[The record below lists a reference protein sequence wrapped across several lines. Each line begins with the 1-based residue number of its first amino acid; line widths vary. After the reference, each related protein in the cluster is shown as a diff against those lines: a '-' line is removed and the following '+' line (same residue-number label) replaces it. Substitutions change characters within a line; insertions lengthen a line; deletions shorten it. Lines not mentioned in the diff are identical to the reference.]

1 MRSLGEKS
9 PAPGNGSRSR
19 ASRSRRSSTDDR
31 LVKPG
36 TDGTIDSREQAEES
50 QRRMRALIQLGKSQ
64 GFLTH
69 AEINDHVPDYFEH
82 ASTIEAITSAFRDM
96 GVAVYEVAPDSE
108 ALLLSDA
115 APSAPLDDE
124 SDEETEAALATVASD
139 ASRTTDLVRM
149 YMRDMGN
156 GDLLTHAGE
165 IEIARRIEDGLGE
178 MLHAALLCPAVVATL
193 LAMVDRVVAGELRI
207 DEVVDG
213 LRHDGLPDPLSVV
226 NVVAD
231 PDTPDTADFASA
243 GDETSDQ
250 EVTAASPERLGKL
263 LDDCLPIFQKV
274 REEFDRFR
282 LVNPAP
288 PACASAG
295 EQALERIRSE
305 LSGVRLGARCIAQL
319 CDRVREQV
327 EQMRV
332 VERHVLKIA
341 VDTAGMPREAFV
353 NSFRDHETDPDW
365 VIRITNAGA
374 SNAFDDA
381 LRRSGPSIRE
391 HQERL
396 TRIEGDLMLPL
407 GRLKALDRQMRSA
420 ELKVRQ
426 AKREMIEANLR
437 LVISVAKRYVNRGM
451 HFLDLVQEGNIGL
464 MKAVDKFEYRR
475 GWRFSTYAT
484 WWVRQAV
491 VRSLAEQGRTIR
503 VPGHML
509 EIEGKLNRASRD
521 AFRQTGEE
529 APSSVLAARLDMSE
543 DKILSVR
550 AIPRQP
556 VSLDMPLGD
565 EADTTLADVVEDT
578 AAVSPV
584 DAATQAGL
592 RKAVREALDSLS
604 PREAKVLRMRFGID
618 TLREHTLEEVGNR
631 FDVSR
636 ERIRQIE
643 SKAIRKL
650 ADLNCTEK
658 LRSFLAY

>member
-1 MRSLGEKS
+1 MRSLGGKS
-9 PAPGNGSRSR
+9 PGPGNGSRLR
-19 ASRSRRSSTDDR
+19 ASRSRRSLTDER
-31 LVKPG
+31 LIKPG
-36 TDGTIDSREQAEES
+36 TDETMSSRERAEEP
-50 QRRMRALIQLGKSQ
+50 QRRMRALIQLGKAQ

-69 AEINDHVPDYFEH
+69 AEINDHVPDFFEQ
-82 ASTIEAITSAFRDM
+82 ASTIEAISSAFLDM

-108 ALLLSDA
+108 TLLLSD
-115 APSAPLDDE
+115 SAPNAALDEE
-124 SDEETEAALATVASD
+124 SDEEAEAALATVA
-139 ASRTTDLVRM
+139 AEAGRTTDLVRM

-178 MLHAALLCPAVVATL
+178 MLHVAFLCPAVVAML
-193 LAMVDRVVAGELRI
+193 LSIVDQVLAGELRI
-207 DEVVDG
+207 DELVDGFKHDDLPGRSLTVEVVVD
-213 LRHDGLPDPLSVV
+213 
-226 NVVAD
+226 AD
-231 PDTPDTADFASA
+231 AAEFASA
-243 GDETSDQ
+243 DDEAVEQ
-250 EVTAASPERLGKL
+250 GVTPANPERLGKL
-263 LDDCLPIFQKV
+263 LEDCLPIFLKV
-274 REEFDRFR
+274 REKFDRLR
-282 LVNPAP
+282 LVIPAREG
-288 PACASAG
+288 CASAG
-295 EQALERIRSE
+295 AHAPEQIQRE
-305 LSGVRLGARCIAQL
+305 LSSVRLTARCIGQL
-319 CDRVREQV
+319 CNGIREQV
-327 EQMRV
+327 EKMRLI
-332 VERHVLKIA
+332 ERHILKIA
-341 VDTAGMPREAFV
+341 VEAASMPREVFV
-353 NSFRDHETDPDW
+353 NSFRDHETDLEW
-365 VIRITNAGA
+365 VEKIAAT
-374 SNAFDDA
+374 SNAFGES
-381 LRRSGPSIRE
+381 LRRNGPAIRE
-391 HQERL
+391 LQERL
-396 TRIEGDLMLPL
+396 IRIEGDLMLPL
-407 GRLKALDRQMRSA
+407 ARLKALDRQMTSA

-437 LVISVAKRYVNRGM
+437 LVISVAKKYVNRGM

-491 VRSLAEQGRTIR
+491 ARSLAEQGRTIR

-509 EIEGKLNRASRD
+509 EIEGKLNRVSREL
-521 AFRQTGEE
+521 FRQTGEE
-529 APSSVLAARLDMSE
+529 APPSVLAAHLAVSE
-543 DKILSVR
+543 DKVLNVR

-584 DAATQAGL
+584 DAATHAGL
-592 RKAVREALDSLS
+592 RQAIREALESLS

-631 FDVSR
+631 FEVSR

-650 ADLNCTEK
+650 AHLGCMEK

>member
-1 MRSLGEKS
+1 MRSMSAKN
-9 PAPGNGSRSR
+9 PGPGKGSRLRTSR
-19 ASRSRRSSTDDR
+19 GER
-31 LVKPG
+31 LIKPEAG
-36 TDGTIDSREQAEES
+36 GTIGSPEQAEEPR
-50 QRRMRALIQLGKSQ
+50 QRMRALIQLGKAQ

-69 AEINDHVPDYFEH
+69 AEINDYVPDFFEQ
-82 ASTIEAITSAFRDM
+82 ASTIEAITSAFQDM

-108 ALLLSDA
+108 TLLLSDA
-115 APSAPLDDE
+115 APPASLDEE
-124 SDEETEAALATVASD
+124 SDEEAEAALATVAY
-139 ASRTTDLVRM
+139 ATGRTTDLVRM

-165 IEIARRIEDGLGE
+165 IDIARRIEEGLDE
-178 MLHAALLCPAVVATL
+178 MLRAAFLCPAVIAML

-207 DEVVDG
+207 DEIVDG
-213 LRHDGLPDPLSVV
+213 LRHESVPEHSSIPEV
-226 NVVAD
+226 NDEAEI
-231 PDTPDTADFASA
+231 ADFASA
-243 GDETSDQ
+243 DGEPSEQ
-250 EVTAASPERLGKL
+250 EVSAANRERLNKL
-263 LDDCLPIFQKV
+263 LKDCLPIFLSV
-274 REEFDRFR
+274 REEFDR
-282 LVNPAP
+282 L
-288 PACASAG
+288 CLASNAS
-295 EQALERIRSE
+295 EKHANASPQILQRIQHE
-305 LSGVRLGARCIAQL
+305 LSGVRLTARCIGQL
-319 CDRVREQV
+319 CDRIRDQAEQT
-327 EQMRV
+327 RLI
-332 VERHVLKIA
+332 ERHIAKIA
-341 VDTAGMPREAFV
+341 VDVAAMPRDVFID
-353 NSFRDHETDPDW
+353 SFREHETDLDW
-365 VIRITNAGA
+365 IAHVTTSAT
-374 SNAFDDA
+374 SNAFGDA
-381 LRRSGPSIRE
+381 LLRGGPAIRE
-391 HQERL
+391 LQERL
-396 TRIEGDLMLPL
+396 IHIEGDLKLPL
-407 GRLKALDRQMRSA
+407 ERLKALDRQMKGA
-420 ELKVRQ
+420 EIRVRQ

-509 EIEGKLNRASRD
+509 EIEGKLNRASREI
-521 AFRQTGEE
+521 FHQTGEE
-529 APSSVLAARLDMSE
+529 ALPSVLAARLAVSE

-550 AIPRQP
+550 TIPRQP

-565 EADTTLADVVEDT
+565 EADTTLGDVVEDT
-578 AAVSPV
+578 AAVSPI
-584 DAATQAGL
+584 DSAMRTGL
-592 RKAVREALDSLS
+592 RQAVREALESLS

-650 ADLNCTEK
+650 SHLGCMEK